1 MISGLNA
8 AGILNII
15 PNPRPVWKRIFP
27 KPSAVEKV
35 EIPLFRGFLKGSLRL
50 WRGQPPLQRKP
61 CSASAFAA
69 SAYMPPEPNQASGD
83 CGPRTPQ
90 RVCRQA
96 ETRYFPPQ
104 GLTRRFRGAIMALLQ
119 GVVKF
124 HTGGE
129 AASRQR
135 ECRQVRERR
144 ESAAEPVRI
153 RYRRYSPDGRSWFAY
168 GLF

>member
-15 PNPRPVWKRIFP
+15 PNPGPVWKRIFP
-27 KPSAVEKV
+27 KPSAVETV
-35 EIPLFRGFLKGSLRL
+35 EAHFFEGFSRAACACGAAGRPCRESLAPQALLRL
-50 WRGQPPLQRKP
+50 RRT
-61 CSASAFAA
+61 CRRS
-69 SAYMPPEPNQASGD
+69 
-83 CGPRTPQ
+83 RTPQ

-135 ECRQVRERR
+135 EGRQVRERR

-153 RYRRYSPDGRSWFAY
+153 RYRRYSPDGRSWSAY
-168 GLF
+168 GLFDLRTRPRFL